1 MCVTVAAPLA
11 GRLAEPQMIELR
23 VSSSSSSS
31 GSGPGARALAAVT
44 SAPMMTAN
52 VFHAPRPDG
61 VPPPTQ
67 GGARDAAPAI
77 SSMLMPGV
85 PGARWYNERPA
96 AEGAERRAEE
106 DARRMQDA
114 LGKKD
119 QGKILALLRGKSMA
133 ELQLM
138 RRAYSRTY
146 ARELSELLAKR
157 SELEGLLLLTKP
169 ELDMRTLKTALAAS
183 ASSKKDVKA
192 AATTSIASAALRTR
206 CSFCAD

>member
-52 VFHAPRPDG
+52 VFHAPLADG

-119 QGKILALLRGKSMA
+119 QGKILRW
-133 ELQLM
+133 
-138 RRAYSRTY
+138 RWRA
-146 ARELSELLAKR
+146 
-157 SELEGLLLLTKP
+157 
-169 ELDMRTLKTALAAS
+169 
-183 ASSKKDVKA
+183 
-192 AATTSIASAALRTR
+192 
-206 CSFCAD
+206 